1 MKESLAEIAASS
13 DAAMAKARMKLVAG
27 VREAA
32 RAGMTQTEIAA
43 QIGRSQPEVSRLLRF
58 HGTTPLA
65 LRLRKA
71 SGQIRRLIHD
81 AGGKH
86 VRVFGSVA
94 TGTEKADSDVD
105 LLLEMKRPLGLLAL
119 GRLEARIAEL
129 VDAEVDL
136 VPESTL
142 RHDLRQ
148 RVLDEA
154 VPL

>member
-27 VREAA
+27 V

-105 LLLEMKRPLGLLAL
+105 LLFEMKRPLGLLAL

-142 RHDLRQ
+142 RPGLRQ
-148 RVLDEA
+148 RVLEEA

>member
-43 QIGRSQPEVSRLLRF
+43 QIGRSQPEVSRLLR
-58 HGTTPLA
+58 
-65 LRLRKA
+65 
-71 SGQIRRLIHD
+71 
-81 AGGKH
+81 
-86 VRVFGSVA
+86 
-94 TGTEKADSDVD
+94 
-105 LLLEMKRPLGLLAL
+105 
-119 GRLEARIAEL
+119 L

-154 VPL
+154 VPP